1 MARWWIPIKISHPHG
16 QSGKNI
22 LENPLPGTS
31 KISGSSKFHGDPKLL
46 RVKFAC
52 LGCELAFTPHLSCS
66 NHLRSPFSPVVDHAK
81 IPLCYSK
88 SCQTSTKNLE
98 SPQKIPK
105 KSPKDLPIS
114 PETSLSPASFTGSTC
129 ARSRSKASAL
139 PSSWMIFSWLRF
151 ITHFIRHL
159 FTIFLW
165 ENDGKCGKMTTILCR
180 KYLEIS
186 WDLFG
191 VLWEMWENVGNTPD
205 GWNS

>member
-81 IPLCYSK
+81 IPSCYSK

-129 ARSRSKASAL
+129 ARSRSKASATAQQL
-139 PSSWMIFSWLRF
+139 DDLLLTKIYNPFYSPF
-151 ITHFIRHL
+151 IYHFL
-159 FTIFLW
+159 VGKWWKMW
-165 ENDGKCGKMTTILCR
+165 ENDHN
-180 KYLEIS
+180 
-186 WDLFG
+186 F
-191 VLWEMWENVGNTPD
+191 V
-205 GWNS
+205 